1 MGKNQTV
8 QKTRVKILKYRM
20 EEIVPVDYDE
30 ESGLENDSDSY
41 KVHKSSHID
50 PSKSNSP
57 NSSNSKLSNNFEN
70 GKGENGEKDVSRSE
84 KGSKKPQ
91 NSSRN
96 NQSNPISPKFSK
108 VDDFPGGQ
116 PKESDID
123 ERETGGKNSQVLPQA
138 DSYSLKSQTKSG
150 SAPIGKKGRPNL
162 NSDLSENVES
172 AKAHK
177 KAQASIAIPQSGYHN
192 SQEETEYLQTSDSDE
207 DRKLAHVAYDDPGRI
222 SKRKFSE
229 GNELG
234 NKAEDDK
241 DTVHTSPNEPLSSRK
256 SRKKGSAEDDK
267 DIVHVSPN
275 APQLHLESHSH
286 GYGHR
291 AGLKTPNRGG
301 NSIVGPSNLFIPE
314 SWMRN
319 NPGHGPV
326 RKASKGDIFPTD
338 ARIPRMDE

>member
-1 MGKNQTV
+1 
-8 QKTRVKILKYRM
+8 M

-30 ESGLENDSDSY
+30 DSGLENDSDSY

-267 DIVHVSPN
+267 DSVHTSPN
-275 APQLHLESHSH
+275 EPPSSLKPHSH

-326 RKASKGDIFPTD
+326 RKASK
-338 ARIPRMDE
+338 